1 MIEKDTLIKVTNR
14 NNGSASYSIP
24 DLGNLRR
31 RFSAGETKEITMEEL
46 RKLSYLP
53 GGAALL
59 RSCLLVHNEEAVK
72 ELLSE
77 VEPEYYYTKKE
88 VAEVL
93 EKGSLDELKD
103 LLDFAPKGTIN
114 LVKEV
119 AVETELNDVKKR
131 DAILES
137 SGFDV
142 TNAIFVDRETSEE
155 REEEKKERRVK
166 TAEPAKMETATT
178 PGRRTT
184 PKYNVVS
191 RQ

>member
-1 MIEKDTLIKVTNR
+1 MIEKNTLIKVTNR
-14 NNGSASYSIP
+14 DNGSVSYSIP
-24 DLGNLRR
+24 DLGNLKR
-31 RFSAGETKEITMEEL
+31 RFMAGETKEVTMEEL

-53 GGAALL
+53 GGEAILRKYLL
-59 RSCLLVHNEEAVK
+59 IHNEEAVQ

-88 VAEVL
+88 ITEVL

-103 LLDFAPKGTIN
+103 LLDFAPEGTIN
-114 LVKEV
+114 IAKSV

-137 SGFDV
+137 TGFDV
-142 TNAIFVDRETSEE
+142 TNAISVNKETSEE
-155 REEEKKERRVK
+155 MEEEKKERRVK
-166 TAEPAKMETATT
+166 TAETAPVETTT

>member
-1 MIEKDTLIKVTNR
+1 MIEKNTLIKVTNR
-14 NNGSASYSIP
+14 DNGSVSYSIP
-24 DLGNLRR
+24 DLGNLKR
-31 RFSAGETKEITMEEL
+31 RFMAGETKEVTMEEL

-53 GGAALL
+53 GGEAILRKYLL
-59 RSCLLVHNEEAVK
+59 IHNEEAVQ
-72 ELLSE
+72 ELLSD

-88 VAEVL
+88 ITEVL

-103 LLDFAPKGTIN
+103 LLDFAPEGTIN
-114 LVKEV
+114 IAKSV

-131 DAILES
+131 EAILES
-137 SGFDV
+137 TGFDV
-142 TNAIFVDRETSEE
+142 TNAISVNKETSEE
-155 REEEKKERRVK
+155 MEEEKKERRVK
-166 TAEPAKMETATT
+166 TAETAPVETTA